1 VTSTELFDRHLRT
14 AVRSSLF
21 AAGVLSLATWSAGW
35 AAPVVVTPNSLAGY
49 AFFPPAS
56 SAPGAGMQETL
67 QTCFVEPAR
76 GDRTIA
82 MSSRFLGGSS
92 RPLTVFYQLVG
103 GGGGGGRSP
112 GSLEQ
117 RFGGAGGS
125 STILKNGTVVAAASG
140 APSATAAT
148 ATSSGQ
154 LQVGPSD
161 TLRFD
166 VGGGGGGGYRYYNYT
181 GVYTYYALPAGGGAG
196 YFGGG
201 AGSNDALSAPFG
213 NAPDLAQGGTAS
225 AGGRGGLG
233 QGCSGNGGSNAGGSA
248 LPGASGG
255 NGATQGSNGA
265 GGGWDG
271 YRGTSY
277 QSGGGGAVGRDG
289 TWGGWTWC
297 PSPYDPSAS
306 PSRTSRP
313 NRPSGFAL
321 DPWAGSAGFMYL
333 QNVPGGFYDCVAGGV
348 AGQVVLQ
355 YQAPTCDAIPNWD
368 QP

>member
-1 VTSTELFDRHLRT
+1 MAALDLCSKHLRL
-14 AVRSSLF
+14 AEWVSRC
-21 AAGVLSLATWSAGW
+21 AAGALAVCAWSPSR

-56 SAPGAGMQETL
+56 SAPGTGMQETL
-67 QTCFVEPAR
+67 QTCFAEPAR
-76 GDRTIA
+76 GDRTISMA
-82 MSSRFLGGSS
+82 SRFLGGST

-103 GGGGGGRSP
+103 GGGGGGRST
-112 GSLEQ
+112 SSVEQ
-117 RFGGAGGS
+117 RFGGGGGS
-125 STILKNGTVVAAASG
+125 TAILKNGTVIATAIGAAS
-140 APSATAAT
+140 ATPASPA
-148 ATSSGQ
+148 SMGQ
-154 LQVGPSD
+154 IQLAPSD
-161 TLRFD
+161 TLRIV
-166 VGGGGGGGYRYYNYT
+166 VGGGGGAGYRYYNYT

-201 AGSNDALSAPFG
+201 AGSNDAVTAPFG
-213 NAPDLAQGGTAS
+213 NTVDLAQGGTGTL
-225 AGGRGGLG
+225 GGRGGLG
-233 QGCSGNGGSNAGGSA
+233 QSGVGNGASNAGGSA

-277 QSGGGGAVGRDG
+277 QSGGGGALGRDG
-289 TWGGWTWC
+289 TWGGWTYC
-297 PSPYDPSAS
+297 SSPYDPTAYPTRSVRAS
-306 PSRTSRP
+306 
-313 NRPSGFAL
+313 RPSGFAL
-321 DPWAGSAGFMYL
+321 DPSAGSAGFLYF
-333 QNVPGGFYDCVAGGV
+333 QNQGGGFYDCVAGGV

>member
-1 VTSTELFDRHLRT
+1 
-14 AVRSSLF
+14 
-21 AAGVLSLATWSAGW
+21 
-35 AAPVVVTPNSLAGY
+35 
-49 AFFPPAS
+49 
-56 SAPGAGMQETL
+56 
-67 QTCFVEPAR
+67 
-76 GDRTIA
+76 
-82 MSSRFLGGSS
+82 
-92 RPLTVFYQLVG
+92 
-103 GGGGGGRSP
+103 
-112 GSLEQ
+112 
-117 RFGGAGGS
+117 
-125 STILKNGTVVAAASG
+125 
-140 APSATAAT
+140 
-148 ATSSGQ
+148 

-161 TLRFD
+161 TLRFV

-233 QGCSGNGGSNAGGSA
+233 QGSSGNGGSNAGGSA

-289 TWGGWTWC
+289 TRGGWTWC